1 MKRTAVSLFVWCAIC
16 AWAAAGHAKKGGGGA
31 KQPAAEAPAEAAD
44 DKPAAAPAAEKADA
58 PAGDD
63 QAAAPTESLDDDPT
77 KGTKVD
83 EGSET
88 AKPVKVTTAS
98 WSDIVVVPRKP
109 FLKGSRF
116 EFAPFSGLSI
126 NDNLIRHYA
135 FGADINFFL
144 SDVFWIGV
152 QGQYFIKAFTDRED
166 LIGLQYNRIPTLNRY
181 LYGAA
186 FNLGYVPVYGK
197 FALVNKAI
205 IPWEIYASGG
215 IGWTRSEIIPR
226 NPGDLG
232 LDQRP
237 FDRER
242 RGRFALLPLRLAD
255 GQLRLPRLH
264 HGRQV
269 RAHEPDVGHD
279 PRSGQVERRLEAGS
293 ERDVLC
299 RRRDVPAGTVPVQV
313 AQVTARRFASR
324 RPSVLVR

>member
-16 AWAAAGHAKKGGGGA
+16 AWAAAGYAKKGGGGA
-31 KQPAAEAPAEAAD
+31 KQPAAEAPADAAD
-44 DKPAAAPAAEKADA
+44 EKPAPAAEKPAADA

-83 EGSET
+83 EGGEG
-88 AKPVKVTTAS
+88 AKPVKAPTAS

-135 FGADINFFL
+135 FGADINYFL

-152 QGQYFIKAFTDRED
+152 QGQYFIKALTDRED

-205 IPWEIYASGG
+205 IPWEIFASGG
-215 IGWTRSEIIPR
+215 VGWTRSEIIPR

-232 LDQRP
+232 WTNDLLTANVAVGSRFFL
-237 FDRER
+237 FDWLTVN
-242 RGRFALLPLRLAD
+242 FAVRDYIMAD
-255 GQLRLPRLH
+255 KF
-264 HGRQV
+264 
-269 RAHEPDVGHD
+269 EPTS
-279 PRSGQVERRLEAGS
+279 RTS
-293 ERDVLC
+293 
-299 RRRDVPAGTVPVQV
+299 TMTV
-313 AQVTARRFASR
+313 AQVKANADSKLVQNVMFYAGVGMYLPARFQYKSPR
-324 RPSVLVR
+324 

>member
-1 MKRTAVSLFVWCAIC
+1 MKRTAVSLFVWCAIY
-16 AWAAAGHAKKGGGGA
+16 AWATAGPPKTGGGGA
-31 KQPAAEAPAEAAD
+31 KQPAAEAPADASDE
-44 DKPAAAPAAEKADA
+44 KPAPAAEKPAADA

-83 EGSET
+83 EGGEA
-88 AKPVKVTTAS
+88 AKPVKASTAS
-98 WSDIVVVPRKP
+98 WADIVVVPRKP

-232 LDQRP
+232 WTNDLLTANVAVGSRFFL
-237 FDRER
+237 FDWLTLN
-242 RGRFALLPLRLAD
+242 FAFRDYIMAD
-255 GQLRLPRLH
+255 KF
-264 HGRQV
+264 
-269 RAHEPDVGHD
+269 EPTSRTSDMT
-279 PRSGQVERRLEAGS
+279 L
-293 ERDVLC
+293 
-299 RRRDVPAGTVPVQV
+299 
-313 AQVTARRFASR
+313 AQVKANADSKLVQNVMFYAGVGMYLPARFQYKSPR
-324 RPSVLVR
+324 

>member
-31 KQPAAEAPAEAAD
+31 KQPAAEAPAAAAD

-63 QAAAPTESLDDDPT
+63 QTAAPTESLDDDPT

-83 EGSET
+83 EGGEA
-88 AKPVKVTTAS
+88 AKPAKVTTAS

-232 LDQRP
+232 WTNDLLTANVEVGSRFFL
-237 FDRER
+237 FDWLTVN
-242 RGRFALLPLRLAD
+242 FAFRDYIMADKFEPQSRTSDMPL
-255 GQLRLPRLH
+255 
-264 HGRQV
+264 
-269 RAHEPDVGHD
+269 
-279 PRSGQVERRLEAGS
+279 
-293 ERDVLC
+293 
-299 RRRDVPAGTVPVQV
+299 
-313 AQVTARRFASR
+313 AQVKANADSKLVQNVMFYAGVGMYLPARFQYKSPR
-324 RPSVLVR
+324 